1 MKREL
6 ENLDLRAAFR
16 AEPERC
22 HQALMDAARSVR
34 EEKIRMKRFSMR
46 AVLIAA
52 LVAMTMLTTAFAA
65 GEIFGWTDYFED
77 WGIHITPKMQ
87 SAMQMEPRNYAL
99 GPVNFTVQEA
109 VSDNRFVLVSTKVT
123 TADGSAVLM
132 VQDAYD
138 RIGAFG
144 ERSQVLMNAL
154 GVEDKTLPCYKVA
167 AQKGLPLY
175 SVRVAIEVEDAVNG
189 GEGMED
195 VMWDAQGNII
205 CLTNQS
211 LNTANLGEELAVT
224 LFMRVA
230 QLDEKGEEVQKWTTR
245 ESFTI
250 PVGQMLAEKHYTPD
264 QAFTSNGAELTC
276 IRAELY
282 ATGAYLT
289 VQWKMPDDVVNDDNF
304 NIWTYHTDPLPL
316 TTADGLSFERGVSL
330 SGGYDDSAWP
340 YVKVMDM
347 INVDVLPD
355 ALCVGGMTYK

>member
-1 MKREL
+1 MKRDL

-16 AEPERC
+16 EEPERC

-34 EEKIRMKRFSMR
+34 EEKTKMKHFSMR

-52 LVAMTMLTTAFAA
+52 LVIMTMLTTAFAA
-65 GEIFGWTDYFED
+65 GEIFGWTDYFERL
-77 WGIHITPKMQ
+77 GIHIPQKMQ
-87 SAMQMEPRNYAL
+87 SAMQMEPRTYAL

-109 VSDNRFVLVSTKVT
+109 VSDDRLALVSTKIT
-123 TADGSAVLM
+123 TADGSPALM

-138 RIGAFG
+138 HIGAFG

-154 GVEDKTLPCYKVA
+154 GVEDKSLSCYEVA
-167 AQKGLPLY
+167 TQKGIPLY
-175 SVRVAIEVEDAVNG
+175 TVRVAIEVEDAVNG

-195 VMWDAQGNII
+195 VMWDAQGNVIY
-205 CLTNQS
+205 LTTQS
-211 LNTANLGEELAVT
+211 LNSSSLGTELPVT
-224 LFMRVA
+224 LFMQVA

-289 VQWKMPDDVVNDDNF
+289 FQWKMPDDVVNDDNF

-355 ALCVGGMTYK
+355 VLCVGGVNYK